1 VAIRV
6 NGTKCLW
13 FGLMD
18 IWTGGR
24 KNPTMSKP
32 RLCRSRT
39 LRFKDVNKRIKDKMH
54 LPIRMQDIV
63 FVQDIKKLITTQES
77 ILIFGEI
84 IEFWHVLM
92 LLETVLWADKVK
104 ITTLILIFY
113 TYILVK
119 YNFNPELTS

>member
-1 VAIRV
+1 
-6 NGTKCLW
+6 
-13 FGLMD
+13 
-18 IWTGGR
+18 
-24 KNPTMSKP
+24 
-32 RLCRSRT
+32 
-39 LRFKDVNKRIKDKMH
+39 MH